1 MEKDV
6 KLFITEIK
14 DRIHQA
20 QYSAMKALNHEMTAL
35 YWDIGKMI
43 TEKQDSDSWG
53 KSILV
58 NVSKELQKEFP
69 QMKGFSWR
77 NLTNMRNLYL
87 EYSQNKILQ
96 PLVAKI
102 GWSNNVIILGKCKS
116 DVQKREF
123 YLRMVAKYGWTK
135 NLLINQI
142 ESGAYEKYL
151 LNQTNFDQT
160 VPAKYKKQAILAV
173 KDEYSFDFLD
183 IGNKHSEK
191 ELEYELIKNIRKFLL
206 EMGPDFS
213 FIGSQYKVSTET
225 KDYYIDLLLFHR
237 TLKSLIVLELKI
249 GEFKPEYAGKMQFY
263 LTLLDERLKN
273 SDENPS
279 IGIIICK
286 NKDRTEVEYTLK
298 RADAA
303 IGVATY
309 NIMKI
314 LPENMRKLLPS
325 SDLIAEKLLAISEI
339 ENKRE
344 KIDE

>member
-1 MEKDV
+1 MTNLLPDNYKETLVSIKQEIDNSRIEALRKV
-6 KLFITEIK
+6 NSIQLTLYWKIGAIITQKKEEGKWGSSIVDKISDDLKFEYPGIRGFSPSNMWRMAKLFNGY
-14 DRIHQA
+14 R
-20 QYSAMKALNHEMTAL
+20 SS
-35 YWDIGKMI
+35 
-43 TEKQDSDSWG
+43 EK
-53 KSILV
+53 LA
-58 NVSKELQKEFP
+58 
-69 QMKGFSWR
+69 
-77 NLTNMRNLYL
+77 
-87 EYSQNKILQ
+87 
-96 PLVAKI
+96 PLVLEI
-102 GWSNNVIILGKCKS
+102 GWSQNIVIYEKCK
-116 DVQKREF
+116 DEQQREF

-237 TLKSLIVLELKI
+237 TLKSLIALELKI

-325 SDLIAEKLLAISEI
+325 SDLIAEKLLAISE
-339 ENKRE
+339 
-344 KIDE
+344 